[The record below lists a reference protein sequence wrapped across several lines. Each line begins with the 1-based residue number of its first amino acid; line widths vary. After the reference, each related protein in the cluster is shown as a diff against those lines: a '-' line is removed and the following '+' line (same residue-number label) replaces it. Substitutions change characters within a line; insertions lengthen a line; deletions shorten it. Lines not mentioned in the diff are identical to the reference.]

1 MEKNI
6 GRILSGIALIAL
18 AVFIVL
24 GSFGI
29 GFSFPGNIEVWQWIV
44 GVLLF
49 MALIDS
55 LRRLEFVEVFLM
67 LGFEVMVF
75 EPQLGLLF
83 GFTEENWISNWLV
96 FFVSLLV
103 GIGMSMIFKGFHFSF
118 KVKKNTLGDSVKY
131 IDSSS
136 LKNVTIRNKL
146 GATEVRFE
154 NVCTYEGGGTLS
166 VHNTLGQST
175 VYVPSGWTVKFKTVN
190 TLGEISIDPTISAS
204 SANSSTDAPVIH
216 INLYN
221 KLGEIDVR
229 PM

>member
-1 MEKNI
+1 MSKK
-6 GRILSGIALIAL
+6 LSIIASVIIFSIA
-18 AVFIVL
+18 
-24 GSFGI
+24 
-29 GFSFPGNIEVWQWIV
+29 
-44 GVLLF
+44 
-49 MALIDS
+49 MTLIDA
-55 LRRLEFVEVFLM
+55 FVHPNYFVKIPIKILFFLALPFLFFIKNREVFADFKRL
-67 LGFEVMVF
+67 FVF
-75 EPQLGLLF
+75 KRGKIL
-83 GFTEENWISNWLV
+83 T
-96 FFVSLLV
+96 SLLL

-146 GATEVRFE
+146 GATEIRFE
-154 NVCTYEGGGTLS
+154 NVCTYEGGGTLT

-190 TLGEISIDPTISAS
+190 TLGEINVDPSISAS
-204 SANSSTDAPVIH
+204 SANSSPDAPVIH